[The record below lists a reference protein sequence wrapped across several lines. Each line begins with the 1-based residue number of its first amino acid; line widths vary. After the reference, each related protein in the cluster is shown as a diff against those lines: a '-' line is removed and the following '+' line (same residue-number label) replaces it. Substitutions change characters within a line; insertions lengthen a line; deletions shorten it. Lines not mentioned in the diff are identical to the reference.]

1 MNSPAIEAD
10 GLSVRF
16 GDYIALKELSVTVPE
31 SAFVAVLGPNGA
43 GKSTFLK
50 TCLGLV
56 QPIQGSLQLF
66 GQSPKSVP
74 AEWLGYV
81 PQIKTLDR
89 TFPALAMELV
99 ATGFNRAWPGRL
111 AGEKKDRVFHALE
124 QVGARHLANRS
135 LSRLSGGELQRI
147 YLARGLIREPRL
159 VLLDEPATGI
169 DPAGE
174 QDMFRVL
181 ETYQA
186 KSKATILM
194 ITHDWHTAVH
204 HASHILVLNRKAIG
218 FGETSSEFAE
228 SLLREAFG
236 HVGHDHSYEGLSS

>member
-1 MNSPAIEAD
+1 MKGPAIEAD
-10 GLSVRF
+10 NLTVRF
-16 GDYIALKELSVTVPE
+16 GDYIALKELTVVVPE

-50 TCLGLV
+50 ACLGLV
-56 QPIQGSLQLF
+56 QPILGSLRLF
-66 GQSPKSVP
+66 NNPPDSLP

-99 ATGFNRAWPGRL
+99 ATGLNRTWPGRL
-111 AGEKKDRVFHALE
+111 RGDKKDKVVHALE
-124 QVGARHLANRS
+124 QVGAGHLAERS

-181 ETYQA
+181 ESYQS
-186 KSKATILM
+186 KSQATILM

-218 FGETSSEFAE
+218 FGESSPELAE
-228 SLLREAFG
+228 TLSREAFG
-236 HVGHDHSYEGLSS
+236 HIGHDHSYGGLS

>member
-1 MNSPAIEAD
+1 MNCPAIEAQN
-10 GLSVRF
+10 LTVRF
-16 GDYIALKELSVTVPE
+16 GDYIALNDLSVTISE

-43 GKSTFLK
+43 GKSTFLRA
-50 TCLGLV
+50 CLGLV
-56 QPIQGSLQLF
+56 QPIQGSLNLF
-66 GQSPKSVP
+66 GQTPEAFP
-74 AEWLGYV
+74 AERLGYV

-99 ATGFNRAWPGRL
+99 ATGISRTWPGRL
-111 AGEKKDRVFHALE
+111 RGEKKDKVFHALE
-124 QVGARHLANRS
+124 QVGAGHLAARS

-174 QDMFRVL
+174 QDMFRVI
-181 ETYQA
+181 ESYQS

-204 HASHILVLNRKAIG
+204 HASHILVLNRNAIG
-218 FGETSSEFAE
+218 FGESSPELAE
-228 SLLREAFG
+228 MLSREAFG
-236 HVGHDHSYEGLSS
+236 HIGHNHPYGRHS